1 VTAVI
6 RLIAPAPGSD
16 ATEDLRLQSRF
27 ARTFLHQPA
36 TARVTAATVDGSA
49 SGACVMVLGQSD
61 KLSVGVAELGRDT
74 AVSLAPCDLDN
85 ASREAGSTELLGSA
99 SLSARNIFLSG
110 GYTLAAGAVM
120 TASRYLAT
128 HTSPVADP
136 YSRLEI
142 PSFSGCTRTHTGCTG
157 KEQKPFRQAS
167 VAVGSR

>member
-1 VTAVI
+1 MWLQSFRLLDLTRSPRLRYNAVAIAVAVTAVI

-16 ATEDLRLQSRF
+16 AAQDLRLQSRF
-27 ARTFLHQPA
+27 ARTFLRRPA
-36 TARVTAATVDGSA
+36 TARVTAATVDGSS
-49 SGACVMVLGQSD
+49 SGTCVMVLGKSD
-61 KLSVGVAELGRDT
+61 KLSVGVAELGRGT
-74 AVSLAPCDLDN
+74 VVSLAPCDLDN

-99 SLSARNIFLSG
+99 SLGARNIFLLG

-142 PSFSGCTRTHTGCTG
+142 P
-157 KEQKPFRQAS
+157 
-167 VAVGSR
+167 